1 MDPDGYWQAV
11 LNQDAGEMRKFF
23 HPDAYVNWHNTDEHF
38 TVEEFTRA
46 NCEYPDR
53 WQGEIRRVER
63 INDLTITVTHVF
75 TQDRALSFH
84 VTSFIKT
91 ADGKISGIDEY
102 WGDDAPP
109 PAWRKELRI
118 GRTIPR

>member
-1 MDPDGYWQAV
+1 M
-11 LNQDAGEMRKFF
+11 
-23 HPDAYVNWHNTDEHF
+23 
-38 TVEEFTRA
+38 
-46 NCEYPDR
+46 
-53 WQGEIRRVER
+53 ER

-84 VTSFIKT
+84 VTSFIKI